1 VLGVGDT
8 LVLYTDGLVES
19 RQENIDD
26 GFARLA
32 TRAGAL
38 ADVPIEEFCSTLTHA
53 MLGERP
59 NLDDVAVLALRRSP
73 IHSQVDV
80 GAQP

>member
-1 VLGVGDT
+1 LGVEDT
-8 LVLYTDGLVES
+8 LLLYTDGLVES

-32 TRAGAL
+32 ARAAAL
-38 ADVPIEEFCSTLTHA
+38 AEVPIADFCTTLTYS

-59 NLDDVAVLALRRSP
+59 NLDDVAVLALRRST
-73 IHSQVDV
+73 IHCGMDAGGEQS
-80 GAQP
+80 